1 MAKQNTDQEQVAWV
15 QRRKEEVV
23 SLSDRDRDFFLAALD
38 RPARPMPEAIR
49 KAKAHQGALVA
60 SD

>member
-1 MAKQNTDQEQVAWV
+1 MAKHNSDHEQVACA
-15 QRRKEEVV
+15 QRHKEGVV
-23 SLSDRDRDFFLAALD
+23 SLSDRDRNFFLSALA